1 MDRAAV
7 QANQRRRTPQR
18 LMKWQKTRSPFAFSS
33 PRPLRL
39 TLYSRQGAK
48 VDGDRFVTPKRKIG
62 VTAVDM
68 PLVKIGKAAELL
80 GISVQTLR
88 NGRTPVSWFQI
99 GAAKAA
105 CATTW
110 ERSSGS
116 ALRICRLSVMPVS
129 PAITKKMISFVS
141 RNCSKPSVR
150 PKAGVMRSSPIS
162 ARDLTTKR
170 KAYSDYWN

>member
-1 MDRAAV
+1 M
-7 QANQRRRTPQR
+7 
-18 LMKWQKTRSPFAFSS
+18 
-33 PRPLRL
+33 
-39 TLYSRQGAK
+39 
-48 VDGDRFVTPKRKIG
+48 G

-99 GAAKAA
+99 GAGRRALLRHGKILGLGSEEMPIIVYA
-105 CATTW
+105 
-110 ERSSGS
+110 RVSSHDQ
-116 ALRICRLSVMPVS
+116 
-129 PAITKKMISFVS
+129 KMISFVS

-170 KAYSDYWN
+170 KVYSDYWN